1 MSTRYALHT
10 AMLAGVALIFAEFSP
25 CLTRVVWPTSV
36 YGLLHFHFCL
46 LVGWGCLISLRCW
59 AHRGDYWNE
68 TKRNALQLFAMS
80 KRKAPDD
87 DDKEGLPP
95 APLPPFEDLRA
106 HLEKVQE
113 DEKLVDLLGEAW
125 DSDDVR
131 RYILSIL
138 GGWASVSDDNEF
150 RKHDWDIQDDEY
162 GSDDEES
169 GLKLYFASNN
179 VRLTG
184 YNRAKNV
191 DPKDCSHGCYINYN
205 GGCQECSGDEV
216 YCFNMEKRRTGLPD
230 SRFNITLR
238 ADAGACG
245 GTIRTTVKRGTTSR
259 SLESSRQGDGSAV

>member
-1 MSTRYALHT
+1 MLCIRPCWLAMAL
-10 AMLAGVALIFAEFSP
+10 L

-125 DSDDVR
+125 DSDDMR
-131 RYILSIL
+131 RFILSKL
-138 GGWASVSDDNEF
+138 GGWAPVSNSSEYL
-150 RKHDWDIQDDEY
+150 KYNWDIQDDEY

-216 YCFNMEKRRTGLPD
+216 YCFNMEKRLDGTTRLKVQYYVTC
-230 SRFNITLR
+230 R
-238 ADAGACG
+238 CG
-245 GTIRTTVKRGTTSR
+245 GMRGDDSDHCEER
-259 SLESSRQGDGSAV
+259 DYVALPRK